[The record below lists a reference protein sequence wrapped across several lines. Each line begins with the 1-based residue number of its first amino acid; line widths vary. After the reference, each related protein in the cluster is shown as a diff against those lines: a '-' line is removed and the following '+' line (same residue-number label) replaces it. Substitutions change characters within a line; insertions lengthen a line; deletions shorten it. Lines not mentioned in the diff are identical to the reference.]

1 MADGYEADRTEAYF
15 SGKLK
20 PAPRP
25 RRLKPRE
32 NEKKAQDE
40 RSPKENEKA
49 EKA

>member
-25 RRLKPRE
+25 RRIKPRE
-32 NEKKAQDE
+32 SEKKAQDK
-40 RSPKENEKA
+40 RDRKEGEKA
-49 EKA
+49 